1 MKKKVFTGCVWALI
15 ITQLLFIFSMSAQSG
30 STSGQLS
37 ARVTRAI
44 ARITTPNFSQLPGLK
59 QNRIVRKYHRYVRK
73 SAHLLEYALLAMLLT
88 LALRKM
94 GLRGALTSV
103 CACVLLAMLDETR
116 QMFSGGRSP
125 LATDVLIDSLG
136 AGLGALSS
144 FGVIWLRKRRK
155 PRANSA

>member
-1 MKKKVFTGCVWALI
+1 
-15 ITQLLFIFSMSAQSG
+15 

-44 ARITTPNFSQLPGLK
+44 ARITTPNFSQLSGLK

-73 SAHLLEYALLAMLLT
+73 SAHLLEYALLAALLT
-88 LALRKM
+88 LALHKM
-94 GLRGALTSV
+94 GPRGALIAV
-103 CACVLLAMLDETR
+103 CTCVLLAMLDETR